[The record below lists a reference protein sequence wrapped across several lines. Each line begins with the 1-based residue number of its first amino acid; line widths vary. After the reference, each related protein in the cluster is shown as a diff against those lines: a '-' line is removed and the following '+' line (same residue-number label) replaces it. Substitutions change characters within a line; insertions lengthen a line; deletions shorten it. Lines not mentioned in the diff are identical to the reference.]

1 MLRPTRWQRESPL
14 RTRTAGSDKSPR
26 FSAREYAIDNLQK
39 WYLTVPRT
47 GHASRF
53 GKVPYAQAARC
64 FPDRLRRMIDAYHL
78 AIERLTSIDA
88 PILAASCPPTTPT
101 CIAGFGT

>member
-1 MLRPTRWQRESPL
+1 MRRLPD
-14 RTRTAGSDKSPR
+14 A
-26 FSAREYAIDNLQK
+26 
-39 WYLTVPRT
+39 
-47 GHASRF
+47 
-53 GKVPYAQAARC
+53 
-64 FPDRLRRMIDAYHL
+64 FPDRLWRMIDAYHL